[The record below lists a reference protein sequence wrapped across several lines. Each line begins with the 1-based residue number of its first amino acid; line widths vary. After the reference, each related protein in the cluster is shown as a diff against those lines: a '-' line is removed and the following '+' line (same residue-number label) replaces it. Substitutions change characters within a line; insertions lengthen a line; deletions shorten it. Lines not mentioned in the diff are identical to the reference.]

1 MKKARLASGLVA
13 LGLLSAPWLDARAD
27 PALAAGADE
36 ELRIG
41 VVAAESGSFVSAGN
55 TIVAAAKLASQKI
68 NDSGGI
74 HVGGKTYK
82 IKLYIRDN
90 RTDVNVTVASAQELV
105 NDVGVKA
112 IWGTETHDFSIAM
125 AKITGPAKVLQF
137 SGNSSLGSALT
148 TGSTAPD
155 GALHYTFQTEPQEW
169 QRSGSTAKGALSLLT
184 PMMPHPPKHSVVF
197 VGNDATGQYL
207 SSHYVKA
214 LEADGQK
221 VDVVKYPPATTDFL
235 PLLTR
240 IKGMHPD
247 IVHFWY
253 NGDSTLT
260 AFPEAE
266 QVSVAPAY
274 FLFGVDPGIYAQRH
288 LLSKVPV
295 AMSCVPECWGS
306 ATRPAIVDYFKQYFA
321 LGAAKGPQSSVSLL
335 YYDYFFMY
343 AKALEEVGSV
353 DKPDAVVD
361 ALLKMKYQ
369 AVVSPVPLSFNPV
382 HQVTFATEVCVVKPN
397 TSDGFQCVT
406 EQPPAAPPP
415 GDAGG

>member
-1 MKKARLASGLVA
+1 MS
-13 LGLLSAPWLDARAD
+13 LS
-27 PALAAGADE
+27 ALAAGPAQAADQD
-36 ELRIG
+36 LDIG

-55 TIVAAAKLASQKI
+55 TIVAAAKLAAAKI
-68 NDSGGI
+68 NGAGGI
-74 HVGGKTYK
+74 HVGDKTYK
-82 IKLYIRDN
+82 IKLHIRDN
-90 RTDVNVTVASAQELV
+90 RTDVNVTIAAALELV

-137 SGNSSLGSALT
+137 SGNSSLGSALDAK
-148 TGSTAPD
+148 SVAPG

-184 PMMPHPPKHSVVF
+184 PTMAKPPTHSVVL

-221 VDVVKYPPATTDFL
+221 VDLVKYPPDTTDFL
-235 PLLTR
+235 PILTR
-240 IKGMHPD
+240 VKGMHPD

-260 AFPEAE
+260 AFPQAE
-266 QVSVAPAY
+266 QIDVAPAY
-274 FLFGVDPGIYAQRH
+274 FLFGVDPGIYAQRQ
-288 LLSKVPV
+288 LKASVPV
-295 AMSCVPECWGS
+295 AMSCVPECWGGPQ
-306 ATRPAIVDYFKQYFA
+306 RPDVADYFQKYFA
-321 LGAAKGPQSSVSLL
+321 SGASKGPQSSVSLL

-361 ALLKMKYQ
+361 ALLKMQYQ
-369 AVVSPVPLSFNPV
+369 GVVSPVPLVFNPN

-397 TSDGFQCVT
+397 TSDDFHCAT
-406 EQPPAAPPP
+406 EQPPAAPPA

>member
-1 MKKARLASGLVA
+1 MNRSKLAFGLAV
-13 LGLLSAPWLDARAD
+13 LGLLGVSRTPARAD
-27 PALAAGADE
+27 DE
-36 ELRIG
+36 LKIG

-55 TIVAAAKLASQKI
+55 TIVAAAKLATTKI
-68 NDSGGI
+68 NDAGGI

-148 TGSTAPD
+148 AGSVAPA

-169 QRSGSTAKGALSLLT
+169 QRSGSTAKGVLSLLT
-184 PMMPHPPKHSVVF
+184 PMMQQPPKLSVVF

-214 LEADGQK
+214 LEANGQK
-221 VDVVKYPPATTDFL
+221 VELVKYPPATTDFL

-266 QVSVAPAY
+266 QINTAPAY

-288 LLSKVPV
+288 LTSKAPV
-295 AMSCVPECWGS
+295 AMSCVPECWGA
-306 ATRPAIVDYFKQYFA
+306 ATRPAVVDYFKQYFA

-343 AKALEEVGSV
+343 AKALEEVGSI
-353 DKPDAVVD
+353 DQPDAVVD

-369 AVVSPVPLSFNPV
+369 GVVSPVPLSFNPT
-382 HQVTFATEVCVVKPN
+382 HQVTFATEVCTVKPN
-397 TSDGFQCVT
+397 TSDDFKCVT